1 MVQGASCISNKEDNI
16 VSFYIDRPLLINQ
29 KKFDMRVYVVVTS
42 FHPLRVYMY
51 QEGLARFATEEYSND
66 PNVLRNKFVHLTN
79 FSINKKNQKFVKNEG
94 KSSSGTQ
101 LEQESE

>member
-1 MVQGASCISNKEDNI
+1 MQEKMFILKPNASSCGRGIRVVQGASQVSNKEDNI

-29 KKFDMRVYVVVTS
+29 KKFDMRVYVLVTS
-42 FHPLRVYMY
+42 YNPLRVYMY

-79 FSINKKNQKFVKNEG
+79 FSINKKN
-94 KSSSGTQ
+94 
-101 LEQESE
+101 